1 MPRDPRIGHQ
11 RMKDRR
17 RVGETC
23 CLDHNAI
30 EPYLTLTSEASRR
43 LTQGLRQIA
52 SDRTAETTTR
62 HFNDNIIFGMRHEIV
77 IQSDFPELIDQHE
90 CLAKLRLLD

>member
-1 MPRDPRIGHQ
+1 
-11 RMKDRR
+11 MKDRC
-17 RVGETC
+17 RVGEAC
-23 CLDHNAI
+23 CLDHHAV
-30 EPYLTLTSEASRR
+30 EPYLALASEASRR

-52 SDRTAETTTR
+52 TDRAAETTTR
-62 HFNDNIIFGMRHEIV
+62 HFDDNIIFGMRHEIV